1 MAKKNTIDYEPRY
14 FDPRNDV
21 AFKKV
26 FQDHEDLTKSFLNA
40 TLRLQGEKSISKV
53 EYLPTERLPMT
64 SESKKSILDVLCTD
78 HRGFQYIIE
87 VQNKYMQN
95 YLQRAQYYVSH
106 VYAGQL
112 GEGKDYIDL
121 KRVTLLSVLNHN
133 IFPPQLNYLS
143 FHENIEV
150 ETKES
155 YLNDMSYVFI
165 ELPKFTKPLGEL
177 KTPEDYW
184 IFTMKEATQL
194 QEVPADAP
202 EEVKKAYQIL
212 ERHTWT
218 RQERLA
224 YEQARMALLD
234 DRNAIATARKE
245 GKEEGKGEGK
255 EEGRK
260 EEKLALAK
268 HMLLDQEP
276 IEKIIR
282 WTGLSKEEIE
292 TLAPS

>member
-1 MAKKNTIDYEPRY
+1 MAQNKSTAYEPRY

-40 TLRLQGEKSISKV
+40 TLRLQGEKSIRTV
-53 EYLPTERLPMT
+53 EYLPTERLPTT

-133 IFPPQLNYLS
+133 IFPPNLNYLS
-143 FHENIEV
+143 FHENIEL
-150 ETKES
+150 ETKDS

-184 IFTMKEATQL
+184 IFTMKEATHL
-194 QEVPADAP
+194 QEAPADAP

-224 YEQARMALLD
+224 YEKARMALLD
-234 DRNAIATARKE
+234 DRNTIATARKE
-245 GKEEGKGEGK
+245 GKEEGK

-282 WTGLSKEEIE
+282 WTSLSKEEIE
-292 TLAPS
+292 TLARASIS